1 MQVPQL
7 FGNLCGNSTKS
18 VGLAIIWSVSEEK
31 EQAGLLE
38 GYEDRAG
45 LSSINLLIREGVFN
59 RGGQQYQSWFSASAE
74 LSLSHR
80 MPARPSCCPT
90 SCEIRIFN
98 LGKVTRSRSQ
108 ICSISPPGPAWRPGE
123 INS

>member
-1 MQVPQL
+1 MQVLQL

-18 VGLAIIWSVSEEK
+18 VGLANIWSVSEEK

-59 RGGQQYQSWFSASAE
+59 RGGS
-74 LSLSHR
+74 
-80 MPARPSCCPT
+80 
-90 SCEIRIFN
+90 
-98 LGKVTRSRSQ
+98 
-108 ICSISPPGPAWRPGE
+108 SISRGFLLVR
-123 INS
+123 S